1 MNETESKSQKLVAD
15 RIWVG
20 FTQYDPC
27 LLWKNG
33 AERKCGKSDL
43 TYTIRCDSGCM
54 LALMA
59 INNTLPDRIQHV
71 YWAGSIMAKYL
82 TKTDQVICGSKEG
95 SSILV
100 GDDRMS
106 HLHNQVSMT
115 ENIA

>member
-1 MNETESKSQKLVAD
+1 
-15 RIWVG
+15 
-20 FTQYDPC
+20 
-27 LLWKNG
+27 
-33 AERKCGKSDL
+33 
-43 TYTIRCDSGCM
+43 M